1 MPGHV
6 PDPGARQDLYE
17 VMRSDVPFERKAR
30 AALSLGKAYLRMD
43 FGLLTRTD
51 TKTDD
56 WEILAITDTSD
67 GEFSDCLE
75 LDLSTSVFRQ
85 TMADHGQV
93 AIHDVSNQGWA
104 DDPAF
109 ETHGI
114 NSFLGTTFVVNGDRY
129 GTVCFLSGDPRRE
142 PFSEE
147 ETMFA
152 ELVSRM
158 LERELERERQ
168 EAAITRQTNLAMVLN
183 RVLRHNLRNDMTVIR
198 GYTQLLADTIEDESV
213 GEIALNHID
222 NLLALSQKARE
233 LDRTIAFEFEY
244 EEADVVSLVE
254 GIVDTIEDRYPS
266 ATIRFDHDGPVTA
279 TVLPSLER
287 AIRELVEN
295 AAKHS
300 GQTPTIRISLEA
312 DPNTVEIRIEDD
324 GPGLD
329 NNEVAVLETGTETP
343 LAHGSGLGLWL
354 THWIVTS
361 QDGHVDATVTDD
373 GTTMTISVP
382 RTPDIDVHQQVA
394 QLQRTR
400 DQYQAAF
407 DEAVD
412 AMVIVNDD
420 ARIIDANRRST
431 EIYGLERPKLLG
443 REIPEFL
450 PNDFDFEA
458 EWRKFQDSRGVR
470 DTVTIVGG
478 DGVKREVEYTART
491 DIVPGLHLIVSRE
504 TNGHVA

>member
-1 MPGHV
+1 
-6 PDPGARQDLYE
+6 
-17 VMRSDVPFERKAR
+17 
-30 AALSLGKAYLRMD
+30 
-43 FGLLTRTD
+43 
-51 TKTDD
+51 
-56 WEILAITDTSD
+56 
-67 GEFSDCLE
+67 
-75 LDLSTSVFRQ
+75 
-85 TMADHGQV
+85 
-93 AIHDVSNQGWA
+93 
-104 DDPAF
+104 
-109 ETHGI
+109 
-114 NSFLGTTFVVNGDRY
+114 
-129 GTVCFLSGDPRRE
+129 
-142 PFSEE
+142 
-147 ETMFA
+147 
-152 ELVSRM
+152 
-158 LERELERERQ
+158 
-168 EAAITRQTNLAMVLN
+168 
-183 RVLRHNLRNDMTVIR
+183 NDMTVIR
-198 GYTQLLADTIEDESV
+198 GYTQLLADTIEDESL

-244 EEADVVSLVE
+244 EETDVVSLVE

-312 DPNTVEIRIEDD
+312 DPNTVEIRIADD

-329 NNEVAVLETGTETP
+329 DNEVAVLETGTETP
-343 LAHGSGLGLWL
+343 LAHGTGLGLWL

-382 RTPDIDVHQQVA
+382 RTPDMDVHQQVA

-450 PNDFDFEA
+450 PEGFDFEA
-458 EWRKFQDSRGVR
+458 EWREFQDSRGVR

>member
-1 MPGHV
+1 
-6 PDPGARQDLYE
+6 
-17 VMRSDVPFERKAR
+17 
-30 AALSLGKAYLRMD
+30 
-43 FGLLTRTD
+43 
-51 TKTDD
+51 
-56 WEILAITDTSD
+56 
-67 GEFSDCLE
+67 
-75 LDLSTSVFRQ
+75 
-85 TMADHGQV
+85 
-93 AIHDVSNQGWA
+93 
-104 DDPAF
+104 
-109 ETHGI
+109 
-114 NSFLGTTFVVNGDRY
+114 
-129 GTVCFLSGDPRRE
+129 
-142 PFSEE
+142 
-147 ETMFA
+147 
-152 ELVSRM
+152 
-158 LERELERERQ
+158 
-168 EAAITRQTNLAMVLN
+168 
-183 RVLRHNLRNDMTVIR
+183 
-198 GYTQLLADTIEDESV
+198 
-213 GEIALNHID
+213 
-222 NLLALSQKARE
+222 
-233 LDRTIAFEFEY
+233 
-244 EEADVVSLVE
+244 
-254 GIVDTIEDRYPS
+254 YPS

-300 GQTPTIRISLEA
+300 GQTPTIRISLKA
-312 DPNTVEIRIEDD
+312 DPNTVEIRIADD

-329 NNEVAVLETGTETP
+329 DNEVAVLETGTETP
-343 LAHGSGLGLWL
+343 LAHGTGLGLWL

-382 RTPDIDVHQQVA
+382 RTPDMDVHQQVA

-450 PNDFDFEA
+450 PEGFDFEA
-458 EWRKFQDSRGVR
+458 EWREFQDSRGVR